1 VLQVLGSSQDII
13 VSTRGSTVSKK
24 GSVLVVDDEQSILG
38 ILEQFL
44 TERGYE
50 VVTAGDGSEALA
62 QCSTRDFDIALIDL
76 KLPDQNGLDLMGL
89 IKKEQPGIHCIVMTA
104 FASLESTIEAL
115 RLNAFDYVLKPFDL
129 VQIGEIVEAAY
140 SNLMVADEKVKK
152 IQALEETNKQLE
164 ESREDLH
171 KRIVDTNEEL
181 AVASESIKKHVTRL
195 KMLYQMGRDISA
207 NEDWGDSLDRF
218 LMALCTYI
226 EAEGAG
232 LLLFSHYGRVLKVR
246 TSYQIDDEP
255 LKESVNILLDAHGK
269 DFCSTEVFH
278 LESCAKGEATT
289 CLAMKK
295 PWDRT
300 IIPLIYKGRWL
311 GFLLVKKRYAT
322 RRAYLNDYHFVNTIQ
337 TILTEEVA
345 NAVNIS
351 RLRNLKNFNETVLE
365 NINSGVLSTDNNGG
379 VVFLN
384 GKALE
389 MLGETAGMNLRFDE
403 LFSNPITQGSLFEH
417 LVNSEGR
424 STSFEGTMALPDG
437 GMIPVRLNTT
447 VVEIDD
453 YHGKTVVAVFEDLTE
468 QKAMEEELRRADRLR
483 SLGELSAGVAH
494 EIRNPLTGIATTA
507 QVLREKLAGRGEEI
521 EYIDV
526 ILQEIKRLDDIINNL
541 LIFARPLTP
550 DPSELNL
557 ANVLNEALQ
566 LLEEEADGRRVSL
579 RLENGLDDDTCL
591 LDGDQ
596 IKQVVLNLVLNGLQ
610 ACGEGGEVIISLR
623 ESERPA
629 MIEMVFSDTGEG
641 ITAEAAD
648 KLYNPFFTTRSE
660 GTGLGLSISRKI
672 VESHHGSIHHE
683 SEPGKGTRFFIE
695 LPRRVATPIGTVEET
710 TVS

>member
-1 VLQVLGSSQDII
+1 MD
-13 VSTRGSTVSKK
+13 KK
-24 GSVLVVDDEQSILG
+24 GSVLIVDDEQSILG
-38 ILEQFL
+38 VLEQYF

-50 VVTAGDGSEALA
+50 VMTAENGSAALEH
-62 QCSTRDFDIALIDL
+62 CSARDFDIALIDL
-76 KLPDQNGLDLMGL
+76 KLPDNNGLDLISL
-89 IKKEQPGIHCIVMTA
+89 FKEKQPGMHCIIMTA

-129 VQIGEIVEAAY
+129 VKIGEVVEAAY
-140 SNLMVADEKVKK
+140 SNLVIGKEKAKT
-152 IQALEETNKQLE
+152 IQDLEEANRQLE
-164 ESREDLH
+164 ESKEDLH
-171 KRIVDTNEEL
+171 KRIDNTKEEL

-218 LMALCTYI
+218 LMALCKYL

-246 TSYQIDDEP
+246 TSYLLEDEL

-278 LESCAKGEATT
+278 LESCTKGEATA

-295 PWDRT
+295 PWEQT
-300 IIPLIYKGRWL
+300 VIPIIYKGRWL
-311 GFLLVKKRYAT
+311 GFLLVKKRYTT
-322 RRAYLNDYHFVNTIQ
+322 RRADLRDYHFISTIQ

-365 NINSGVLSTDNNGG
+365 NINSGVLTTDNNGG

-384 GKALE
+384 GRALE
-389 MLGETAGMNLRFDE
+389 ILGETAGMNLRLDE
-403 LFSNPITQGSLFEH
+403 LFNIPLSTESLFEH
-417 LVNSEGR
+417 LVNGEEKSM
-424 STSFEGTMALPDG
+424 SFEGTMALPDG
-437 GMIPVRLNTT
+437 ETIPVRLNTT
-447 VVEIDD
+447 VIEIDD
-453 YHGKTVVAVFEDLTE
+453 YHGSTIVAVFDDLTE

-507 QVLREKLAGRGEEI
+507 QVLKEKLAGRDEEI
-521 EYIDV
+521 EYINV

-541 LIFARPLTP
+541 LIFAKPLTP
-550 DPSELNL
+550 NPVELSIV
-557 ANVLNEALQ
+557 NVLNEALQ
-566 LLEEEADGRRVSL
+566 LLEEEASARSVTL
-579 RLENGLDDDTCL
+579 VQENRIEDDICL

-596 IKQVVLNLVLNGLQ
+596 IKQVVLNIVMNGLQ
-610 ACGEGGEVIISLR
+610 ACGEGGEIVVSVR
-623 ESERPA
+623 ESENPSR
-629 MIEMVFSDTGEG
+629 IEIEISDTGEG

-660 GTGLGLSISRKI
+660 GTGLGLSISRRI
-672 VESHHGSIHHE
+672 VESHSGTIRHE
-683 SEPGKGTRFFIE
+683 SEPGKGTRFLVE
-695 LPRRVATPIGTVEET
+695 MPRRINASAGTVEES

>member
-1 VLQVLGSSQDII
+1 M
-13 VSTRGSTVSKK
+13 SKK
-24 GSVLVVDDEQSILG
+24 GSILVVDDEQSILG
-38 ILEQFL
+38 ILEQYL
-44 TERGYE
+44 SERGYE
-50 VVTAGDGSEALA
+50 VVTAENGSSALER
-62 QCSTRDFDIALIDL
+62 CSSREFDIALIDL
-76 KLPDQNGLDLMGL
+76 KLPDQNGLELMSL
-89 IKKEQPGIHCIVMTA
+89 IKERQPGVHCIVMTA

-129 VQIGEIVEAAY
+129 VKIGEIVEAAY
-140 SNLMVADEKVKK
+140 SNLTIADEKAQK
-152 IQALEETNKQLE
+152 IRSLEEENKQLE

-218 LMALCTYI
+218 LMALCKYI

-246 TSYQIDDEP
+246 TSYQLEDEE
-255 LKESVNILLDAHGK
+255 LKNAVTILLDAHGR
-269 DFCSTEVFH
+269 DCCSTEVFH
-278 LESCAKGEATT
+278 LESCETGEATA
-289 CLAMKK
+289 CLAMKN

-300 IIPLIYKGRWL
+300 VIPLIYKGRWL
-311 GFLLVKKRYAT
+311 GFLLVKKNYAT
-322 RRAYLNDYHFVNTIQ
+322 RRSYLNDYHFVSTIQ

-384 GKALE
+384 GRALE

-403 LFSNPITQGSLFEH
+403 LFSNTISQGSLFEH
-417 LVNSEGR
+417 LVESEGR
-424 STSFEGTMALPDG
+424 SMSFEETLTLPDG
-437 GMIPVRLNTT
+437 GSIPVRLNTT
-447 VVEIDD
+447 VVEIDE

-507 QVLREKLAGRGEEI
+507 QVLREKLAGRDAEI

-526 ILQEIKRLDDIINNL
+526 ILQEIRRLDDIINNL

-550 DPSELNL
+550 EPSELKL
-557 ANVLNEALQ
+557 AAVLQEALQ
-566 LLEEEADGRRVSL
+566 LVEEEAAGKSVSL
-579 RLENGLDDDTCL
+579 ELENALDEDTCQ

-596 IKQVVLNLVLNGLQ
+596 IKQVVLNLLLNALQ
-610 ACGEGGEVIISLR
+610 ACRDGGNVVLSLHESSRPGVIV
-623 ESERPA
+623 
-629 MIEMVFSDTGEG
+629 IECSDTGEG
-641 ITAEAAD
+641 ITPEAAD
-648 KLYNPFFTTRSE
+648 KLYNPFFTTRAE

-672 VESHHGSIHHE
+672 IESHHGSIRHE
-683 SEPGKGTRFFIE
+683 SEPGRGTRFFIE
-695 LPRRVATPIGTVEET
+695 LPRRVTTPIGTVEES

>member
-1 VLQVLGSSQDII
+1 MTDVA
-13 VSTRGSTVSKK
+13 STRGSIVDTK

-38 ILEQFL
+38 VLEQYL
-44 TERGYE
+44 TERGFD
-50 VVTAGDGSEALA
+50 VVTAENGSAALER
-62 QCSTRDFDIALIDL
+62 CTEREFDIALIDL
-76 KLPDQNGLDLMGL
+76 KLPDRNGLDLMSL
-89 IKKEQPGIHCIVMTA
+89 LKEGQPGIHCIIMTA

-115 RLNAFDYVLKPFDL
+115 RMNAFYYVLKPFDL
-129 VQIGEIVEAAY
+129 VKIGEIVEAAY
-140 SNLMVADEKVKK
+140 GDRVVDEERV
-152 IQALEETNKQLE
+152 QAIRTLEETNKQLE
-164 ESREDLH
+164 ESKEDLH
-171 KRIVDTNEEL
+171 KRIVDTNKEL
-181 AVASESIKKHVTRL
+181 AAASESIKKHVTRL

-218 LMALCTYI
+218 LMALCKYL

-246 TSYQIDDEP
+246 TSYQLDEEP
-255 LKESVNILLDAHGK
+255 LREAVNVLLDAHGK
-269 DFCSTEVFH
+269 DYCSTEVFH
-278 LESCAKGEATT
+278 LESCAGGEATT
-289 CLAMKK
+289 CLAMKE
-295 PWDRT
+295 PWDNT
-300 IIPLIYKGRWL
+300 VIPLIYKGRWL
-311 GFLLVKKRYAT
+311 GFLLVRKRYST
-322 RRAYLNDYHFVNTIQ
+322 RRSYLNDYHFVNTIQ

-403 LFSNPITQGSLFEH
+403 LFTNPLSSGSLFDY
-417 LVNSEGR
+417 LVNNEIR
-424 STSFEGTMALPDG
+424 SMSFEGTMMLPDG
-437 GMIPVRLNTT
+437 GRIPVRLNTS

-453 YHGKTVVAVFEDLTE
+453 YHGTTIVAVFEDLTE
-468 QKAMEEELRRADRLR
+468 QKAMEEELRRTDRLR

-507 QVLREKLAGRGEEI
+507 QVLKERLSGRGKEI

-550 DPSELNL
+550 DPTEFSIVS
-557 ANVLNEALQ
+557 VLNEALQ
-566 LLEEEADGRRVSL
+566 LLREEAEDRKVDL
-579 RLENGLDDDTCL
+579 RMESGLENDRCI

-596 IKQVVLNLVLNGLQ
+596 IKQVALNLILNGLQ
-610 ACGEGGEVIISLR
+610 ACGSGGEVVVSVR
-623 ESERPA
+623 ETRSPA
-629 MIEMVFSDTGEG
+629 RIEIEFSDTGEG

-672 VESHHGSIHHE
+672 IESHGGSIRHE
-683 SEPGKGTRFFIE
+683 SEPGKGTRFLVE
-695 LPRRVATPIGTVEET
+695 LPRRVETAVHTIEESTVR
-710 TVS
+710 